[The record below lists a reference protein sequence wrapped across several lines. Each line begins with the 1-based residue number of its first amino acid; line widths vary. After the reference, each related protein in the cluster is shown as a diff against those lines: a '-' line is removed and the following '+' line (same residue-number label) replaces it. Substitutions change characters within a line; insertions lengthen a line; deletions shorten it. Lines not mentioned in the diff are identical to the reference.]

1 MLSPDCDRGHYMI
14 RNYRIVK
21 DKKASVDAG
30 TIANLYNHG
39 AESLKAN
46 ILKDNS
52 SAPVSVNTSP
62 R

>member
-1 MLSPDCDRGHYMI
+1 MI